1 MRSHAENA
9 LKVAR
14 ALELHPLIEA
24 VHYPGLESHPQHSLA
39 KQQFSGGFGGIVSFQ
54 VRGGSEVAIAIC
66 ARVKLFTSATS
77 LGGTES
83 LIQHQASAPTH
94 GTGTELAEN
103 LLRISVGL
111 EHPDDLIADLE
122 QAIRAASSVG

>member
-1 MRSHAENA
+1 
-9 LKVAR
+9 
-14 ALELHPLIEA
+14 
-24 VHYPGLESHPQHSLA
+24 LA

-54 VRGGSEVAIAIC
+54 VRGGPELAIAIC
-66 ARVKLFTSATS
+66 AKVKLFKSATS

-94 GTGTELAEN
+94 GANTGLAEN

-122 QAIRAASSVG
+122 QAICAASDAGSAA

>member
-1 MRSHAENA
+1 MAKLA
-9 LKVAR
+9 L
-14 ALELHPLIEA
+14 LELTFHNRAGGAQERA
-24 VHYPGLESHPQHSLA
+24 APQGGVDA
-39 KQQFSGGFGGIVSFQ
+39 K
-54 VRGGSEVAIAIC
+54 
-66 ARVKLFTSATS
+66 VKLFKSATS

-94 GTGTELAEN
+94 GANTGLAEN

-122 QAIRAASSVG
+122 QAIRAASDAGSAA